1 MKTRDHSDIV
11 TTFTYDKLNQ
21 LLTEERGSG
30 ASYFKDTYTYDANG
44 NRTAKEERRGAGP
57 TITNRSYTY
66 DNSDKMTNYDGTTI
80 SYDNFGR
87 PTQWVVDRPSPNGR
101 GLVNL
106 CFDYEG
112 RLKTMAI
119 PGGSVYQTNTYNGL
133 NTRVKVV
140 ETGYGSGTR
149 KYVRDGI
156 GVTSPVLRMTTGAEN
171 APTWTNYTPGISE
184 RTSGTTKYSHSGIK
198 NVDAQT
204 NASQALT
211 ATREY
216 DAFGNVIPAE
226 STGTFT
232 GRFGYGGAFG
242 YQEDDGG
249 LKLLGHRFYD
259 PVCGRF
265 LTRDRIKSGNNWFAY
280 CENNPLSLADPTGLI
295 SIKTPAGVVSAI
307 QSFQTIYGTS
317 LAAAGAIL
325 GKAGTHLH
333 HLLPRASQFHQYYE
347 RAFGPGWRGYMNDI
361 TLRLPPHI
369 HRLLHSG
376 PFGRGGWW
384 NGNWAK
390 FFKDNPNANAQQIFN
405 FLRGLLKE
413 IGLSPDEIREVIR
426 QGVVR

>member
-1 MKTRDHSDIV
+1 MVLPSSS
-11 TTFTYDKLNQ
+11 LAEQ
-21 LLTEERGSG
+21 GGSG
-30 ASYFKDTYTYDANG
+30 GDYFKDTYAYDANG
-44 NRTAKEERRGAGP
+44 NRTVKEERRGAGP

-106 CFDYEG
+106 SFDYES

-149 KYVRDGI
+149 KYVRDGV

-171 APTWTNYTPGISE
+171 SPTWTNYTPGISE

-216 DAFGNVIPAE
+216 DAFGNVVDVDPPG
-226 STGTFT
+226 SFT

-265 LTRDRIKSGNNWFAY
+265 LTRDPIQHSSNFFIY
-280 CENNPLSLADPTGLI
+280 CENDPLDWVDPEGLRPFRFPKNPSGLGKEWKKDPNHRNPNGGRYFNGKGDGLEFHKGQKGAFGHRGKDHWHI
-295 SIKTPAGVVSAI
+295 LRKDHRGRWVASKEHYRPGSK
-307 QSFQTIYGTS
+307 GTLPRRPPS
-317 LAAAGAIL
+317 TKPGRTAFLPHIARFPWAAALIIL
-325 GKAGTHLH
+325 FPSNSTT
-333 HLLPRASQFHQYYE
+333 PRCYD
-347 RAFGPGWRGYMNDI
+347 M
-361 TLRLPPHI
+361 I
-369 HRLLHSG
+369 HDEDCTPCSTC
-376 PFGRGGWW
+376 GR
-384 NGNWAK
+384 
-390 FFKDNPNANAQQIFN
+390 
-405 FLRGLLKE
+405 
-413 IGLSPDEIREVIR
+413 PDSEGR
-426 QGVVR
+426 